1 MGTLMGMGIR
11 MGITKLDGRGRVTL
25 PQDLR
30 EELALS
36 PGDPVSV
43 EKTEDGVVVRRVR
56 SKKEAS
62 RRLRG
67 IVTAKNATG
76 KLNPMELKRL
86 LRASD

>member
-1 MGTLMGMGIR
+1 MGMGIR
-11 MGITKLDGRGRVTL
+11 MGITKIDGRGPVTL
-25 PQDLR
+25 PQDFR

-62 RRLRG
+62 KKLRG
-67 IVTAKNATG
+67 IVTAMRFESG
-76 KLNPMELKRL
+76 SSCR
-86 LRASD
+86 S

>member
-1 MGTLMGMGIR
+1 MGMGTY
-11 MGITKLDGRGRVTL
+11 MGITRLDGRGRVTL

-56 SKKEAS
+56 SKKEAF